1 MKEVNTKKIR
11 TVYEFIM
18 ITIGSLIV
26 AMGLE
31 LILSPNGMVDSGTT
45 ALSVIIHSLTG
56 IPMFILLLGFNI
68 PILLFTSKTF
78 DRMFLFK
85 TLWANICASTFLY
98 FLTPVPPVTTSE
110 LLIVIYGGVAI
121 GLGAGTVIK
130 FGGAID
136 GSEMLAVWANQK
148 FKIPVST
155 FLMSINIIVLVVT
168 AIVLSIESAM
178 FSLIVIYMMTK
189 LVDLILDGFNQ
200 GRSIIVMSNK
210 VEDIGNHIVNNLG
223 ISITYLQGYGG
234 YSGNESK
241 VILCITD
248 KFTYPTLKR
257 NILDIDSNAIIET
270 SYLADSHNIEK
281 TSIEHV
287 IRKNLPGIK

>member
-1 MKEVNTKKIR
+1 MKEVNAKRIR
-11 TVYEFIM
+11 TGYEFIM

-68 PILLFTSKTF
+68 PILLFTSKIF

-110 LLIVIYGGVAI
+110 LLIVIYGGVAL

>member
-1 MKEVNTKKIR
+1 MNAVNAKKIR

-18 ITIGSLIV
+18 IAIGSLIV

-110 LLIVIYGGVAI
+110 LLIVIYGGVAL

>member
-1 MKEVNTKKIR
+1 MNAVNAKKIR

-18 ITIGSLIV
+18 IAIGSLIV

-110 LLIVIYGGVAI
+110 LLIVIYGGVAL
-121 GLGAGTVIK
+121 GLGAGTVIR

-210 VEDIGNHIVNNLG
+210 IEDIGNHIVNNLG

>member
-1 MKEVNTKKIR
+1 MKEVDAKRIR
-11 TVYEFIM
+11 TGYEFVM

-110 LLIVIYGGVAI
+110 LLIVIYGGVAL

-200 GRSIIVMSNK
+200 GRSIIVMSNRI
-210 VEDIGNHIVNNLG
+210 EDIGNHIVNNLG

>member
-1 MKEVNTKKIR
+1 MNAVNAKKIR

-18 ITIGSLIV
+18 IAIGSLIV

-110 LLIVIYGGVAI
+110 LLIVIYGGVAL

-210 VEDIGNHIVNNLG
+210 VEDIGDHIVNNLG

>member
-1 MKEVNTKKIR
+1 MKEVNAKRIR
-11 TVYEFIM
+11 TGYEFIM

-78 DRMFLFK
+78 DRIFLFK

-110 LLIVIYGGVAI
+110 LLIVIYGGVAL

-210 VEDIGNHIVNNLG
+210 IEDIGNHIVNNLG

>member
-1 MKEVNTKKIR
+1 MR
-11 TVYEFIM
+11 TGYEFIM

-110 LLIVIYGGVAI
+110 LLIVIYGGVAL

>member
-1 MKEVNTKKIR
+1 MKTINTKRIR

-18 ITIGSLIV
+18 IAIGALIV

-56 IPMFILLLGFNI
+56 IPMFILLISFNI

-78 DRMFLFK
+78 DKIFVFK
-85 TLWANICASTFLY
+85 TLWANICASIFLY
-98 FLTPVPPVTTSE
+98 FLTPIPPVTTSE
-110 LLIVIYGGVAI
+110 LLIVIYGGVAL

-155 FLMSINIIVLVVT
+155 FLMSINIIVLVIT

-178 FSLIVIYMMTK
+178 FSLIVIYIMTK

-200 GRSIIVMSNK
+200 GRSIIVISNK
-210 VEDIGNHIVNNLG
+210 SEEVGSHIVNNLG
-223 ISITYLQGYGG
+223 ISITYLESYGG
-234 YSGNESK
+234 YSGNKSK

-257 NILDIDSNAIIET
+257 NILEIDKNAIIET

-281 TSIEHV
+281 TSIEHM

>member
-1 MKEVNTKKIR
+1 
-11 TVYEFIM
+11 
-18 ITIGSLIV
+18 
-26 AMGLE
+26 MGLE

-110 LLIVIYGGVAI
+110 LLIVIYGGVAL

-155 FLMSINIIVLVVT
+155 FLMSINIIVLVIT

-210 VEDIGNHIVNNLG
+210 VEDIGDHIVNNLG

>member
-1 MKEVNTKKIR
+1 MNKAKAKKIR

-78 DRMFLFK
+78 DRIFLFK

-110 LLIVIYGGVAI
+110 LLIVIYGGVAL

>member
-1 MKEVNTKKIR
+1 MNAVNAKKIR

-18 ITIGSLIV
+18 IAIGSLIV

-78 DRMFLFK
+78 DKMFLFK

-110 LLIVIYGGVAI
+110 LLIVIYGGVAL

-210 VEDIGNHIVNNLG
+210 IEDIGNHIVNNLG

>member
-1 MKEVNTKKIR
+1 MNAVNAKKIR

-18 ITIGSLIV
+18 IAIGSLIV

-110 LLIVIYGGVAI
+110 LLIVIYGGVAL

-178 FSLIVIYMMTK
+178 FSLIVIYIMTK

-210 VEDIGNHIVNNLG
+210 IEDIGNHIVNNLG

>member
-1 MKEVNTKKIR
+1 MNKAKAKKIR

-78 DRMFLFK
+78 DRIFLFK

-110 LLIVIYGGVAI
+110 LLIVIYGGVAL

-178 FSLIVIYMMTK
+178 FSLIVIYIMTK

-210 VEDIGNHIVNNLG
+210 IEDIGNHIVNNLG

>member
-1 MKEVNTKKIR
+1 MR
-11 TVYEFIM
+11 TGYEFIM

-78 DRMFLFK
+78 DRIFLFK

-110 LLIVIYGGVAI
+110 LLIVIYGGVAL

>member
-1 MKEVNTKKIR
+1 MKEVNAKRIR
-11 TVYEFIM
+11 IGYEFIM

-68 PILLFTSKTF
+68 PILIFTSKTF

-110 LLIVIYGGVAI
+110 LLIVIYGGVAL